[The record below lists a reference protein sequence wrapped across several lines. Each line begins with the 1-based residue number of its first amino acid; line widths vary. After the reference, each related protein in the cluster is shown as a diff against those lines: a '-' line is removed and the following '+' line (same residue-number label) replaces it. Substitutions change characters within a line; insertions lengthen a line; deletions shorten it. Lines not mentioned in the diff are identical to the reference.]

1 MQIRPVSSPAA
12 PRYPTEAR
20 FATHP
25 ELFLRYIPS
34 RWRHNKV
41 VGPALAAFVMA
52 GLGGCKS
59 EPSDQAKQPAV
70 IADEAAGTPKRTA
83 HPAVKVAPIFAHG
96 EGSGSTGCMSFSPP
110 VFLSEEEAMRLI
122 ATELAKEGI
131 HMERVD
137 APDVEFDVRKTTHRE
152 NYPDEDSIYFEKAV
166 IRMDGIVRDRKFVIE
181 YVSHEDVCAFHSGE
195 VGCMDHFNPKRGAE
209 LLQKALTDSG
219 KYDAAV
225 FYEPLPHMYKEQW
238 QNKEEPPEAIAR
250 ELLLAQVHDFLE
262 WVKREKVLG

>member
-1 MQIRPVSSPAA
+1 MQIRPVTSPAA

-41 VGPALAAFVMA
+41 VGPALTAFVMA

-59 EPSDQAKQPAV
+59 EPSDRAKRPEV
-70 IADEAAGTPKRTA
+70 ISDEVAGAPKRTA
-83 HPAVKVAPIFAHG
+83 RAAVKVAPIFAHG
-96 EGSGSTGCMSFSPP
+96 EGSGSTGCMAFSPP
-110 VFLSEEEAMRLI
+110 VFLSEEEAMHLI
-122 ATELAKEGI
+122 GTELAKEGI
-131 HMERVD
+131 FIERIG
-137 APDVEFDVRKTTHRE
+137 APEVEFDVQKTTHRDQ
-152 NYPDEDSIYFEKAV
+152 NPDEDSIYFEKAT

-181 YVSHEDVCAFHSGE
+181 YVSHGDICAFHSSE
-195 VGCMDHFNPKRGAE
+195 VGCMDSFHPKRGAE

-219 KYDAAV
+219 QYNAAV
-225 FYEPLPHMYKEQW
+225 FYEPLPSISYDQLGAKGID
-238 QNKEEPPEAIAR
+238 PDAIAR

-262 WVKREKVLG
+262 WVKREKVLD